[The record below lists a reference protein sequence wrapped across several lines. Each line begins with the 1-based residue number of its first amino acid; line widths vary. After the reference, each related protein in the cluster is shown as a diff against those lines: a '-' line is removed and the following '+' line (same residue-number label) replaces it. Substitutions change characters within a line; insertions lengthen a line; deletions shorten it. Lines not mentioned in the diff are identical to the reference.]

1 MNPKNN
7 PKNLEL
13 NSKWT
18 SIEPL
23 LGWRHF
29 RIVMRRYRE
38 IDGESD
44 KVLELELM
52 AACDKNA
59 RIWISASELKSAEN
73 FREGWLQDLG
83 AVTRVTTRDLSNASL
98 PHSPSPNAS

>member
-18 SIEPL
+18 SVESR

-38 IDGESD
+38 IDRGAD
-44 KVLELELM
+44 KILELELM
-52 AACDKNA
+52 AACDRNA
-59 RIWISASELKSAEN
+59 RVWISASELKSTEN
-73 FREGWLQDLG
+73 FREGWLKDL
-83 AVTRVTTRDLSNASL
+83 ATAIQVTTRDLAGGSSEHS
-98 PHSPSPNAS
+98 HSPSA

>member
-18 SIEPL
+18 STEPL

-38 IDGESD
+38 VDFGSD
-44 KVLELELM
+44 KVLEVELM

-59 RIWISASELKSAEN
+59 RIWIQASELKSYGR
-73 FREGWLQDLG
+73 FREGWVKDI
-83 AVTRVTTRDLSNASL
+83 V
-98 PHSPSPNAS
+98 SPIEEFHA